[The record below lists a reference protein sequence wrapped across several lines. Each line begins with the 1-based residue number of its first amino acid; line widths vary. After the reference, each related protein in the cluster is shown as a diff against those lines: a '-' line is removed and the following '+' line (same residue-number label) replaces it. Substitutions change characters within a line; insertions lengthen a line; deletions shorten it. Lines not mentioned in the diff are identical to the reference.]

1 MPPTAC
7 LHALPTARP
16 PPCRFTLLR
25 PRLSTRLPPR
35 PTPPHTHTHMHT
47 CARLLAGR
55 FVGGRYTPLPGG
67 PGGAGDDAP
76 SRPGT
81 TVNSFCDAPHGL
93 ECGGLCWGSD
103 VRVHSALHSAL
114 HKDALHNA
122 LHVHHAYYMSAASLP
137 RALRRRL
144 PASLAPYAMTPPRAK
159 QRAAHALA
167 SLPLTRSRSFPRARP
182 HPPLLPPHPPH
193 TPALCTRRLA
203 DVPYVMHTHT

>member
-16 PPCRFTLLR
+16 PPCRLL
-25 PRLSTRLPPR
+25 PSTRLPPR
-35 PTPPHTHTHMHT
+35 PTPLHTHTHMHT

-67 PGGAGDDAP
+67 TGGAGDDAP

-114 HKDALHNA
+114 HKDAMHNA
-122 LHVHHAYYMSAASLP
+122 LHVRHAYHMSAASLP

-144 PASLAPYAMTPPRAK
+144 PASLAPYAKRCLAQSEELRMPSHPCLSLDLAHSRELAHTRPCFRRTPRTPPPS
-159 QRAAHALA
+159 AHV
-167 SLPLTRSRSFPRARP
+167 
-182 HPPLLPPHPPH
+182 
-193 TPALCTRRLA
+193 
-203 DVPYVMHTHT
+203 D

>member
-1 MPPTAC
+1 
-7 LHALPTARP
+7 
-16 PPCRFTLLR
+16 
-25 PRLSTRLPPR
+25 
-35 PTPPHTHTHMHT
+35 MHT

-103 VRVHSALHSAL
+103 VRVHSALH
-114 HKDALHNA
+114 KDALHNA
-122 LHVHHAYYMSAASLP
+122 LHVHHAYHMSAASLP

-144 PASLAPYAMTPPRAK
+144 PASLAPYAKRCLAQTEELRMPSHPCLLLDLAHSRELAHTRPCFRRTPRTPPP
-159 QRAAHALA
+159 
-167 SLPLTRSRSFPRARP
+167 SARV
-182 HPPLLPPHPPH
+182 
-193 TPALCTRRLA
+193 
-203 DVPYVMHTHT
+203 D

>member
-16 PPCRFTLLR
+16 PPCRLL
-25 PRLSTRLPPR
+25 PSTRLPPR
-35 PTPPHTHTHMHT
+35 PTPLHTHTHMHT

-103 VRVHSALHSAL
+103 VRVHSALH
-114 HKDALHNA
+114 KDAMHNA
-122 LHVHHAYYMSAASLP
+122 LHVHHAYHMSAASLP

-144 PASLAPYAMTPPRAK
+144 PASLAPYAITPPRAK
-159 QRAAHALA
+159 RRAAHALA